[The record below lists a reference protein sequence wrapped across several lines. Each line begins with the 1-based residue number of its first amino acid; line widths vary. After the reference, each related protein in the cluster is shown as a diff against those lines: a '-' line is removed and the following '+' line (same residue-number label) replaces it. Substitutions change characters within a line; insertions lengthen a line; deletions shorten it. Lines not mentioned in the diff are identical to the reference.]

1 MIPAL
6 TDYTKPFGTIVTRGI
21 DSRGNDNKG
30 GLNVQQVNDNII
42 APFVKMRGVEI
53 PDNVDTTVVE
63 YDAKLYITAAS
74 SITLTLGNGAY
85 DGCIVTVVNTTNFSH
100 TLSYNEVGSSV
111 ARTST
116 ILPNSLFKIL
126 WNGTTWVNIT
136 APSVGEIVVRYPQEQ
151 TPSYIYPCTT
161 WEEVTK
167 YDGAF
172 FRAEGGR
179 ADPFIEEGGTLTPQ
193 SEGTAKN
200 GLSFSGTRKKTGYQ
214 SSNPSFSASGSH
226 GHSFSSPNPSSFDDP
241 YGGGDDWS
249 QKGAFIPSEDKD
261 HGTNTY
267 WITGHDWV
275 TFTSTHTPT
284 YDYAGTV
291 SGTHKHSFTPK
302 GSIVSSDSETRPVNY
317 TIQLWKRTA

>member
-85 DGCIVTVVNTTNFSH
+85 DGCIVTVVNTTNLTH
-100 TLSYNEVGSSV
+100 TLVVSGTESN
-111 ARTST
+111 T
-116 ILPNSLFKIL
+116 ILGNSLFKLI
-126 WNGTTWVNIT
+126 WNGNRWANIT
-136 APSVGEIVVRYPQEQ
+136 APAVGELVEQYPQEKA
-151 TPSYIYPCTT
+151 PSVIFPCTK

-172 FRAEGGR
+172 FRTEGGK
-179 ADPFIEEGGTLTPQ
+179 AAQFIEEGGTLTPQ

-214 SSNPSFSASGSH
+214 SENPKFSAKGSH
-226 GHSFSSPNPSSFDDP
+226 GHSFSSPNPSAFDDP
-241 YGGGDDWS
+241 YGGVDDWS
-249 QKGAFIPSEDKD
+249 QKGALRPSEDKD
-261 HGTNTY
+261 HGTTTY
-267 WITGHDWV
+267 WIKESGTNWAIPG
-275 TFTSTHTPT
+275 HTPT
-284 YDYAGTV
+284 YDYKGTV
-291 SGTHKHSFTPK
+291 GGTHKHSFTPK
-302 GSIVSSDSETRPVNY
+302 GSIQSSDSETRPVNY
-317 TIQLWKRTA
+317 TIKLWKRVE